1 MSGRELLPATQV
13 VMGSHSNCGT
23 SRAVQR
29 VLCGPGQGAAVPGA
43 GEGGYWR
50 VFKGQGWGEP
60 QRPHIQWSQPSL
72 GINTTWGRGLSKL
85 PAPKA
90 SDMLIQ

>member
-1 MSGRELLPATQV
+1 MSGWDLLPATQV

-43 GEGGYWR
+43 AEGGYWS
-50 VFKGQGWGEP
+50 FQGSGLGRTSETTHPVVSTLTGHQHHLGEGAF
-60 QRPHIQWSQPSL
+60 QM
-72 GINTTWGRGLSKL
+72 

-90 SDMLIQ
+90 SDVLIQ